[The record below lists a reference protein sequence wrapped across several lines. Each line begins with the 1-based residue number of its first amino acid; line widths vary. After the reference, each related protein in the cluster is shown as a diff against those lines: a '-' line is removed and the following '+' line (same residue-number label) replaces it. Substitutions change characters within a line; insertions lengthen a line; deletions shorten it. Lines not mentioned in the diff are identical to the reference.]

1 MHNKELDVFRSKNSK
16 ILNEKRRLDSN
27 SYQEF
32 FSDIL
37 ETSLEKGE
45 EEIIKENLRTGVCL
59 FRLNG
64 PMQCPDWL
72 KLAHDWNVSES
83 CGQEDTTDFQK

>member
-45 EEIIKENLRTGVCL
+45 EEIFSKGIEYVL
-59 FRLNG
+59 
-64 PMQCPDWL
+64 
-72 KLAHDWNVSES
+72 VSCAVLS
-83 CGQEDTTDFQK
+83 VTLST

>member
-45 EEIIKENLRTGVCL
+45 EEIIKIIIQKY
-59 FRLNG
+59 F
-64 PMQCPDWL
+64 PQL
-72 KLAHDWNVSES
+72 KDLS
-83 CGQEDTTDFQK
+83 FQIERIHQ